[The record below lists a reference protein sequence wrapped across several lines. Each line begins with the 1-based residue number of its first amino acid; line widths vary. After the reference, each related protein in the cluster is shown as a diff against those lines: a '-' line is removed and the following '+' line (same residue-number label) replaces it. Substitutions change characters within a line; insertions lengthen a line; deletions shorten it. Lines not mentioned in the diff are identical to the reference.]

1 VPLDVL
7 VARKLGAPGHPELGI
22 GAIAQGGAYFLN
34 TDLIADLG
42 VTHDYLER
50 IIAAELA
57 EIDRRLGLYRRRRP
71 PLDVRDRTVIIVD
84 DGLATGVTTRA
95 VIRALRTHKPR
106 KIVLAV
112 PVCAPDTAAEIR
124 PEVDDLVCVAMP
136 EQFHAVGAWY
146 RDFAQTS
153 DEEVIGLL
161 AQSEREMAH
170 QFNESRSQSQ
180 SVARTSADPH
190 RG

>member
-1 VPLDVL
+1 LDVL